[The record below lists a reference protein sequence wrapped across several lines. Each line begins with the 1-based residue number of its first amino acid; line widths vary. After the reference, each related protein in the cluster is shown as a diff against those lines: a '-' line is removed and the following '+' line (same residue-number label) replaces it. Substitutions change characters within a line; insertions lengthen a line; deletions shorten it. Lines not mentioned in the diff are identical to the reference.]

1 MLESGVQ
8 APAYVSVIYWILIP
22 FVCHLFLFREGS
34 LIFGT
39 DKSAVSVSYLSIRDY
54 IVLILS
60 LGLVA
65 ILADA
70 DVLPFF
76 YSFCYCYC
84 YLVVIP

>member
-1 MLESGVQ
+1 MLESAVQ
-8 APAYVSVIYWILIP
+8 APASVSVIYWILIP
-22 FVCHLFLFREGS
+22 FVCVTFFLFREGS

-39 DKSAVSVSYLSIRDY
+39 DKSAVSVSYLSICDY

-65 ILADA
+65 ILAEA

-76 YSFCYCYC
+76 YSFCCC